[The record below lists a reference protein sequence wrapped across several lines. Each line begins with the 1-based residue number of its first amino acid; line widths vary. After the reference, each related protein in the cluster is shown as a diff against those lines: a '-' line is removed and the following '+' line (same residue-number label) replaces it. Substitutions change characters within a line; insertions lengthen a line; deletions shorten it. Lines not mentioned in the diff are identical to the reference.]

1 MSQRAARPELK
12 LGDFFEPTYTV
23 GPDGL
28 PVFNLFSDGKWTP
41 SATGRTFDAHTPIDG
56 SVIARVQ
63 SAGVEDVERTVDAA
77 YEARAKIRD
86 MPAIQRIETFQ
97 EAGELLLEHMHDFA
111 TVLTLEAGKPR
122 PSAEGEVRAAADRME
137 LTMQEA
143 RKIFDEY
150 LPGDWAKDTLG
161 KVGLVIREPIG
172 VVAAISPFNYPLFIS
187 AAKVVPA
194 LLSGNAVVA
203 KPPSDAPLS
212 LLLLGRALEAAGI
225 PSGTFNVVTGRGG
238 EVGDALVSNPKVGGV
253 SFTGSTEVG
262 KHIASIAGVR
272 KQHLELGGKGVA
284 IVLDDADLRLA
295 AVKCVHGSLSN
306 AGQRCDA
313 VSAIIMLEDIAETF
327 VQLVLQEVDTWKL
340 GDPREPS
347 TTIGPVINERAAQR
361 IHALVEEA
369 VQKGARLLRGGAYEG
384 CYYQPT
390 VLDHVPL
397 EAKIAWEETFGP
409 VVTLIRVK
417 DEDEAIAI
425 ANKPL
430 YGLDSCVFST
440 SFYGIWKIAKRLQ
453 VGGVTVNDF
462 PRHGVGFFP
471 FGGWKESGVGR
482 EGVGYSIEEMTNIKT
497 IVFNLEPA
505 KLGKVWRDYL

>member
-1 MSQRAARPELK
+1 LKPELR
-12 LGDFFEPTYTV
+12 LSEFFQPTYTV

-28 PVFNLFSDGKWTP
+28 PVFRLFSDGRWTP
-41 SATGRTFDAHTPIDG
+41 SISGRTFDVDTPVDDT
-56 SVIARVQ
+56 VIARVQ
-63 SAGVEDVERTVDAA
+63 SAEAGDVEHAVDAA
-77 YEARAKIRD
+77 YEARGKIRD
-86 MPAIQRIETFQ
+86 MPAIQRVEVFSK
-97 EAGELLLEHMHDFA
+97 ARELLLQHIADFA
-111 TVLTLEAGKPR
+111 SVLTLEAGKPK
-122 PSAEGEVRAAADRME
+122 PGAEAEVRVTASRMR
-137 LTMQEA
+137 LAMQEA
-143 RKIFDEY
+143 RKIFGEY
-150 LPGDWAKDTLG
+150 LPGDWAEDSLG
-161 KVGLVIREPIG
+161 KVGLVIREPLG

-203 KPPSDAPLS
+203 KSPSDTPLS
-212 LLLLGRALEAAGI
+212 LLLLGRALEAAGV
-225 PSGTFNVVTGRGG
+225 PPGTLNVITGRGG
-238 EVGDALVSNPKVGGV
+238 EVGDALVSNPKVEGV

-262 KHIASIAGVR
+262 KHIASVAGVR
-272 KQHLELGGKGVA
+272 KQHLELGGKGMA
-284 IVLDDADLRLA
+284 IVLDDADLKLA
-295 AVKCVHGSLSN
+295 ATKCAQGSLSN

-313 VSAIIMLEDIAETF
+313 ISAIVVLNAIADTF
-327 VQLVLQEVDTWKL
+327 VQLLLQEVDTWKL
-340 GDPREPS
+340 GDPRDAS

-361 IHALVEEA
+361 IHGLVEDA
-369 VQKGARLLRGGAYEG
+369 VQRSAKLLRGGTYRG

-409 VVTLIRVK
+409 VATIIRVD

-425 ANKPL
+425 ANRPR

-440 SFYGIWKIAKRLQ
+440 SFYRIWKIAKRLH

-471 FGGWKESGVGR
+471 FGGWKDSGVGR
-482 EGVGYSIEEMTNIKT
+482 EGIGYSIEEMTNIKT

-505 KLGKVWRDYL
+505 KLGKIWQEFL